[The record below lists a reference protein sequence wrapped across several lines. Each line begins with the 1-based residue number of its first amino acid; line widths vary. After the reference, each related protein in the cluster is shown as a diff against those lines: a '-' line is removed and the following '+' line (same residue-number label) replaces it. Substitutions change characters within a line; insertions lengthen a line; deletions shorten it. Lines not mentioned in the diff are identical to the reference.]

1 MKPVLSLHEI
11 ALLLL
16 VLGASDQVQHTDPD
30 AIALQQAK
38 LVEVVQEATSA
49 HNLRLTAEGREIL
62 RRLGAGRG

>member
-16 VLGASDQVQHTDPD
+16 VLGAPAQVRHSDPD

-38 LVEVVQEATSA
+38 LIEVVQETASDRS
-49 HNLRLTAEGREIL
+49 LRLTAEGREVL
-62 RRLGAGRG
+62 RRLGAGGG

>member
-16 VLGASDQVQHTDPD
+16 VLGASAQVRHTDSD

-38 LVEVVQEATSA
+38 LIEVVQEAASDR
-49 HNLRLTAEGREIL
+49 NLRLTAEGRELL
-62 RRLGAGRG
+62 RRLGAGGG